1 MRVCVCAA
9 TSRRS
14 HVTKLDEKNDAQKI
28 GASPPPALS
37 WKVRKSVG
45 ATLNSGVGTQKKK
58 KRKTQDALQASNNN
72 TYYYYHY
79 YY

>member
-58 KRKTQDALQASNNN
+58 RKTQDALQASNNN